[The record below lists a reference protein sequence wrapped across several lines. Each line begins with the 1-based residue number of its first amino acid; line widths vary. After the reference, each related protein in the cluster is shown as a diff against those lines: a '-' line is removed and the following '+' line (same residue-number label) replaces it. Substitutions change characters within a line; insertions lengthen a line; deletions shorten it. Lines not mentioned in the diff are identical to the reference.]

1 MRLVLSVVTSRPTTM
16 SNIIAVSKS
25 ELDQHPHLKAQLQAV
40 VEQMS
45 TLEEEYTFLP
55 LPAYEQSFIQMLETN
70 HISYHMP
77 QA

>member
-1 MRLVLSVVTSRPTTM
+1 M
-16 SNIIAVSKS
+16 STIIAVSKQA
-25 ELDQHPHLKAQLQAV
+25 LDRNPHLKAQLQAV

-45 TLEEEYTFLP
+45 TLEEEYSFLP

-70 HISYHMP
+70 DIAYHIP